1 MSEEAAT
8 ARAGVEESIGRR
20 RDGGRAEAGVGV
32 RARSGGG
39 GRDGGRGAHGGGAY
53 RARQATAADAGRQ
66 RRAAGPGAQ
75 VPGLLRLRRA
85 HRPRR
90 GGALALAQ
98 QRHRRHPVLPLRRPQ
113 LLAQGSF
120 PSRARKPLPCFLHL
134 FLRPGTPDSCISS

>member
-1 MSEEAAT
+1 MGA
-8 ARAGVEESIGRR
+8 GRR
-20 RDGGRAEAGVGV
+20 RVWEFERDLVAGAVM
-32 RARSGGG
+32 
-39 GRDGGRGAHGGGAY
+39 GGAVHTVVAPIE
-53 RARQATAADAGRQ
+53 RAATAADAGRQ